1 MAYFPIFTDL
11 TDKPV
16 LIVGASRHAEQKAAL
31 LAPFRP
37 RIRFLEQ
44 LSRSDLEPAPALV
57 ILAGDNRA
65 EAARL
70 CRERNIP
77 VNSVD
82 DPENCT
88 FYFPSLICRGD
99 CTVGISTAGT
109 APAASRV
116 LRQEI
121 EAVLPGGLE
130 EILPWLGELTAR
142 LRQSVPDYDRRARIL
157 AAVSRE
163 AFRKNRPLTGEELAG
178 YM

>member
-11 TDKPV
+11 TGKPV
-16 LIVGASRHAEQKAAL
+16 LIVGDSPHAQQKAAL

-44 LSRSDLEPAPALV
+44 LGPSDLEPVPALV
-57 ILAGDNRA
+57 ILAGGDRA
-65 EAARL
+65 EAAAL
-70 CRERNIP
+70 CRQRNIP

-82 DPENCT
+82 DPENCS
-88 FYFPSLICRGD
+88 FYFPSLILRGD
-99 CTVGISTAGT
+99 CTLGISTAGT
-109 APAASRV
+109 APAASRA

-121 EAVLPGGLE
+121 EAALPGNLE
-130 EILPWLGELTAR
+130 QILPWLGALTAR
-142 LRQSVPDYDRRARIL
+142 LRESVPDYDRRARIL

-163 AFRKNRPLTGEELAG
+163 AFRKNRPLREAEVDE